1 MNWPIHRDPEPV
13 PVRHRHGP
21 MSLGRVSRLLS
32 TALLLLAAA
41 CGTVPEAPSPTLA
54 TETRPQANSGLTA
67 EEIDRLLAEHNRVRA
82 EVGVPPL
89 AWSDRLA
96 AYAGQWARHLAEENC
111 ELAHRPPTGSW
122 SGPFGE
128 NLFMGTAGY
137 YGVGD
142 AVRGWEREKRH
153 YRGKELT
160 PSNWRPIAHYTQMVW
175 RGTREVGCARALC
188 RGRLI
193 VVCNYDPPGNVLG
206 EKPY

>member
-1 MNWPIHRDPEPV
+1 M
-13 PVRHRHGP
+13 RHRHGP
-21 MSLGRVSRLLS
+21 VSLGAVSRILS
-32 TALLLLAAA
+32 TALLLLATS

-54 TETRPQANSGLTA
+54 TENRPYVEPYARDLPQGTTGLTG

-96 AYAGQWARHLAEENC
+96 AYAGQWARHLAAEDC
-111 ELAHRPPTGSW
+111 ELAHRPPTGFW
-122 SGPFGE
+122 SGPYGE
-128 NLFMGTAGY
+128 NLFMGTAGH

-142 AVRGWEREKRH
+142 AVRGWESEKRH

-175 RGTREVGCARALC
+175 RATREVGCAGSLC

-193 VVCNYDPPGNVLG
+193 LVCNYDPPGNVLG